1 MSLRQYL
8 GIQQNRVS
16 AKEMAVATL
25 AGAVGIGL
33 VICLA
38 MLTKAQWPLLNNSAV
53 LIPIAATAVLV
64 FAVPHGA
71 LSQPWPVIAG
81 NTLSAVVGVLC
92 YSCFSDSLFSMAL
105 ALGIS
110 VLVMNLCRCL
120 HPPGGATALSAV
132 AGGDVITASG
142 FDFVLFPVLFCSVTI
157 VLMAVLLN
165 LPFTWR
171 LYPAQWF
178 HSKTRVQP
186 IAPRDRDIELTSEDF
201 LLAVQQH
208 DSFIDITED
217 SWVELLEQAK
227 LNAQSNLQHPEYI
240 RENAYYS
247 NGKLGK
253 QWQIRQVVRLESS
266 RSSANASE
274 SSFQQVVYRT
284 LENNQP
290 GREQTQPL
298 PAFLQ
303 WARFEVIFENG
314 YWKKANP

>member
-8 GIQQNRVS
+8 GIHQNRVS
-16 AKEMAVATL
+16 ATEIAVATVSGGL
-25 AGAVGIGL
+25 GIGL
-33 VICLA
+33 VVLSA
-38 MLTKAQWPLLNNSAV
+38 MLFKAQWPLLINSAV

-92 YSCFSDSLFSMAL
+92 YSVFSDSLVSMAL
-105 ALGIS
+105 ALGVS
-110 VLVMNLCRCL
+110 VLIMNLCRCL

-142 FDFVLFPVLFCSVTI
+142 FEFVLFPVLFCSVTI
-157 VLMAVLLN
+157 VVMAVLLN
-165 LPFTWR
+165 LPFRWR
-171 LYPAQWF
+171 WYPAHWF
-178 HSKTRVQP
+178 HINKKLEKVPARERGT
-186 IAPRDRDIELTSEDF
+186 ELTSEDF

-208 DSFIDITED
+208 NSFIDITED

-227 LNAQSNLQHPEYI
+227 LNAESNLQHPEHV
-240 RENAYYS
+240 RRNAFYS

-253 QWQIRQVVRLESS
+253 QWQIRQVVQLRSS
-266 RSSANASE
+266 RESADSGKHAIE
-274 SSFQQVVYRT
+274 QVVYRV

-290 GREQTQPL
+290 GPEHTQSVPE
-298 PAFLQ
+298 FLQ
-303 WARFEVIFENG
+303 WARFEVVFEDNC
-314 YWKKANP
+314 WKKAHQ